1 MKNPRNIKKTSAGNP
16 GRVNQILRQTAR
28 AVVYLVASLTVVAV
42 VSSCAASVKTHALD
56 CTPKPLPK
64 ECRDAL

>member
-28 AVVYLVASLTVVAV
+28 AVVYLVSALAVVAV
-42 VSSCAASVKTHALD
+42 VSSCQSSALNCNAPGVVCD
-56 CTPKPLPK
+56 L
-64 ECRDAL
+64 